1 MTAAPPEPLP
11 LRRPVLG
18 LLVGEPSPAPLVALV
33 RALSSWFLPR
43 DATWAGE
50 QAAAYLWWRD
60 ATQPPAGVPCA
71 VWVETA
77 TDLDTGGLLPAV
89 WVGRD
94 EVLPPTGEVPTVGV
108 PDLVP
113 SLSGPAGDPEA
124 AVPVAPF
131 TRARVRRARGLPAQV
146 GQGDDDGWRWG
157 VPGVPVAWDLAATVA
172 GVAPAVVATGGAL
185 PLALAWAAPTVTAPL
200 DAARVGA
207 VVDVEVLVASDAA
220 GRQAAAA
227 ALAEDPARAAR
238 LSWAGRQLFER
249 RLSGWHAARRVAL
262 ALGSQ
267 LDPAGGPL
275 GRLQFR
281 LAELGTPPGAA
292 IRERATRAVAPLLPI
307 GGTP

>member
-1 MTAAPPEPLP
+1 MTAAPPDQLP
-11 LRRPVLG
+11 LHRPVLG
-18 LLVGEPSPAPLVALV
+18 LLVGEPPPAPLVALV

-43 DATWAGE
+43 DATWAGA

-60 ATQPPAGVPCA
+60 AAEPPAGAPCA

-77 TDLDTGGLLPAV
+77 DDLAAGARAAV
-89 WVGRD
+89 LVGRE
-94 EVLPPTGEVPTVGV
+94 EVLPPTGEVPVVGV
-108 PDLVP
+108 PELVP

-124 AVPVAPF
+124 AVPVTPF
-131 TRARVRRARGLPAQV
+131 TRARLRRARGLPAQV

-207 VVDVEVLVASDAA
+207 VADVEVLVASDAA

-227 ALAEDPARAAR
+227 ALAEDPGRAAR

-262 ALGSQ
+262 TLGSQ
-267 LDPAGGPL
+267 LDPAGSAL
-275 GRLQFR
+275 ARLQFR